1 MWRRFGGGG
10 GDAER
15 DRRPSGGSAAAA
27 ASASTAGR
35 FTLAQL
41 RALSE
46 TLSSGLSGASAGV
59 SDAELIA
66 ALARLAECMVYGD
79 KSDDAFFLFFGEKR
93 LMGTLVALF
102 RARSSF
108 RVRAQIIQ
116 SVAIILQNVRKQAS
130 LFYLLSNNHVND
142 LVGACAR
149 PSASARRSA
158 RRSAAR
164 SRLRI
169 ASAPAQCHGRLPI
182 FCRSPHLQ
190 PRAPRR
196 WRLRRATALRRRR
209 SPRLAAAAATPL
221 ARRSC
226 SRFGFRS

>member
-1 MWRRFGGGG
+1 MWRLFGGG

-15 DRRPSGGSAAAA
+15 ERRPSGGSAAAA
-27 ASASTAGR
+27 ASAAATAGR

-46 TLSSGLSGASAGV
+46 TLSSGLSSAAGAGATV
-59 SDAELIA
+59 SDAVLIA
-66 ALARLAECMVYGD
+66 ALARLAECMVFGD

-142 LVGACAR
+142 LVGAWG
-149 PSASARRSA
+149 ASGGQPVLRAHSYLHR
-158 RRSAAR
+158 AR
-164 SRLRI
+164 SRPG
-169 ASAPAQCHGRLPI
+169 SCLP
-182 FCRSPHLQ
+182 F
-190 PRAPRR
+190 PRFPPF
-196 WRLRRATALRRRR
+196 LV
-209 SPRLAAAAATPL
+209 
-221 ARRSC
+221 C
-226 SRFGFRS
+226 SRGLRAAGVCAG